1 MPPIYVMKL
10 SQVPVLFVVLFSFV
24 ITSIISFRFSFE
36 VNQSEY
42 EDVATKWYQCLV
54 VNAENNI
61 TNPAFSCNAN
71 TTMLDGNRKKCGCG
85 DQIPHMYELF
95 PEIALASVAINANG
109 IFIAITFGLLHH
121 IATFVRYMCRPIC
134 KHTARCLYAISDCL
148 KNWFCCCCFRRNEE
162 NELMSAFLDEASTPE
177 RNSIMADTLLE
188 GGTFERLVEEDI
200 RKRRDENSA
209 GLLVMGGD
217 LDDSDGAGYNYQNRN
232 HRRSRSS
239 RRGYYKNRNHSRSS
253 SGKGPGGV
261 GDVW

>member
-1 MPPIYVMKL
+1 
-10 SQVPVLFVVLFSFV
+10 
-24 ITSIISFRFSFE
+24 
-36 VNQSEY
+36 
-42 EDVATKWYQCLV
+42 
-54 VNAENNI
+54 
-61 TNPAFSCNAN
+61 
-71 TTMLDGNRKKCGCG
+71 
-85 DQIPHMYELF
+85 
-95 PEIALASVAINANG
+95 
-109 IFIAITFGLLHH
+109 
-121 IATFVRYMCRPIC
+121 
-134 KHTARCLYAISDCL
+134 
-148 KNWFCCCCFRRNEE
+148 
-162 NELMSAFLDEASTPE
+162 MSAFLDEASTPE

-253 SGKGPGGV
+253 SGKRPGGV